1 MMGEDSK
8 AFLEKYQEASANM
21 GNDVVE
27 YVRGIS
33 VVKYLGKLLF
43 I

>member
-1 MMGEDSK
+1 
-8 AFLEKYQEASANM
+8 M

-33 VVKYLGKLLF
+33 VVKIFGQTAFHLNHLIMLSKIIGILP
-43 I
+43 